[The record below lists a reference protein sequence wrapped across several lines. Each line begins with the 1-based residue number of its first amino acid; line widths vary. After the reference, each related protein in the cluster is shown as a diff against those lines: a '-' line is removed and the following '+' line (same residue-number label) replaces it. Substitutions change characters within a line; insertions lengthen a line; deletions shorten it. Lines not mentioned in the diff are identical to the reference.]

1 MANYGP
7 IVEMQTLLLMPIKE
21 FEPDGFLLQTNP
33 VQLSPS
39 WDAASRSSTQELT
52 NILWNP

>member
-21 FEPDGFLLQTNP
+21 FEPDGFLLQTNS